1 MLITDDWGLRLTES
15 LGDWDGIPCVAVF
28 CMSNSIHAL
37 AALGA
42 KQPLQSFEYDAGP
55 LGSEHV
61 AIAVESC
68 GICHSDLSMLDND
81 WGMTAYPLVPGHEV
95 VGTVM
100 AVGDHAKRVKVGD
113 RVGLGWYSNS
123 CGACAQC
130 LSGNQNLCAT
140 AEGTIVG
147 RHGGFATQ
155 VRAHWTWVSPLP
167 NTLDASKAGPL
178 FCGGITVF
186 NPIVQCG
193 VQPTDRV
200 GVIGIGGLGH
210 MALKFLR
217 AWGCEVVAFTST
229 DSKREEALQL
239 GAHRTL
245 NSRNADEI
253 GQAAGS
259 FDFILNTTNVSLD
272 WDSYITALK
281 PKGRLHTVGAVLEP
295 MAVSAFPMIV
305 GQKSLSGS
313 PLGSPAT
320 VDTML
325 EFSARHGIAPT
336 TEVFPMSQAND
347 ALEHLRSGKA
357 RYRVVLTND
366 L

>member
-1 MLITDDWGLRLTES
+1 
-15 LGDWDGIPCVAVF
+15 
-28 CMSNSIHAL
+28 MSNTIHAL
-37 AALGA
+37 AAFGP
-42 KQPLQSFEYDAGP
+42 KQTLQSFEYDLGP
-55 LGSEHV
+55 LGAEQ
-61 AIAVESC
+61 AEIAVESC

-81 WGMTAYPLVPGHEV
+81 WGISSYPFVPGHEV
-95 VGTVM
+95 VGKVVALGEHT
-100 AVGDHAKRVKVGD
+100 KRLKIGD
-113 RVGLGWYSNS
+113 RVGLGWNSGS

-130 LSGNQNLCAT
+130 LSGNQNLCPT

-147 RHGGFATQ
+147 RHGGFASR
-155 VRAHWTWVSPLP
+155 VRANWTWLSPIP
-167 NTLDASKAGPL
+167 EALDASKAGPL

-186 NPIVQCG
+186 NPIVQFG

-210 MALKFLR
+210 LALKFLR
-217 AWGCEVVAFTST
+217 AWGCEVVAFTSS

-245 NSRNADEI
+245 NSRDSA
-253 GQAAGS
+253 QLKAASGS
-259 FDFILNTTNVSLD
+259 FDFILNTTNVGLD
-272 WDSYITALK
+272 WNTYIAALK

-295 MAVSAFPMIV
+295 LGLAAFPMIS
-305 GQKSLSGS
+305 GQKSVSGS

-336 TEVFPMSQAND
+336 TETFPMSRANE
-347 ALEHLRSGKA
+347 ALDHLRSGKA

-366 L
+366 LAN